1 MWQMIRM
8 LTYIHDILHYWYDF
22 HCSDSTTCTAL
33 YYIQRKFIREVDEG
47 CTINYSTFRVWINSN
62 FGEISEEVWVRL
74 LSEDEEFAYH
84 VESEALVS
92 TERVIVD
99 PYVDNAMPMG
109 DIEIQSGTGEDDSY

>member
-1 MWQMIRM
+1 M
-8 LTYIHDILHYWYDF
+8 
-22 HCSDSTTCTAL
+22 
-33 YYIQRKFIREVDEG
+33 
-47 CTINYSTFRVWINSN
+47 WINSN

-99 PYVDNAMPMG
+99 QYVDNTMG
-109 DIEIQSGTGEDDSY
+109 DIDIQSSTGEDSAL